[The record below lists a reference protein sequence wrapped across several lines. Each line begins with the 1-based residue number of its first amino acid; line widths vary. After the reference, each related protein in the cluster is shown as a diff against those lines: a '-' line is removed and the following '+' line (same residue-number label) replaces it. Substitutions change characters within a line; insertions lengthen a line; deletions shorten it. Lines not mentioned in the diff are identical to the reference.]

1 VRSCASCGAGLDPD
15 SWRCSSCGAAPR
27 EVDGIQAFLSDAD
40 TDGAFS
46 GADYANLE
54 RIESASFWFRARN
67 ELIKWALRDRFP
79 GARRLLEVGC
89 GTGYV
94 LAGLESGFPE
104 LELSGSELSLEALR
118 IARDRLERASLYQFD
133 ARAIPFRDEFDV
145 VCAFDVLEHI
155 EQDEAVLKEMHA
167 AANAG
172 GGLLITVPQHQWL
185 WSAPDEYAGH
195 VRRYTRGELLSK
207 VQAAGFSEVLVTSFA
222 TAVLPLMAASRL
234 RSRLAR
240 SHYEPTAEHL
250 QAQRVDAM
258 LDRLMRIDLALIRRG
273 RSLPV
278 GGSLLVAARSG

>member
-1 VRSCASCGAGLDPD
+1 VRSCASCGAGLEPD

-46 GADYANLE
+46 GTDYSNLE
-54 RIESASFWFRARN
+54 QIESASFWFRARN
-67 ELIKWALRDRFP
+67 ELIQWALRDRFP

-94 LAGLESGFPE
+94 LAGLERAFPE
-104 LELSGSELSLEALR
+104 LELSGSELSLDALR

-155 EQDEAVLKEMHA
+155 EQDDAVLKEMRA
-167 AANAG
+167 AAGDG
-172 GGLLITVPQHQWL
+172 GGLLITVPQHRWL
-185 WSAPDEYAGH
+185 WSASDEYGGH
-195 VRRYTRGELLSK
+195 QRRYSRGELLGK
-207 VQAAGFSEVLVTSFA
+207 LRAAGFKEVLVTSFA

-234 RSRLAR
+234 RSRLWAAN
-240 SHYEPTAEHL
+240 YDPTEEHVE
-250 QAQRVDAM
+250 AQRVDAV
-258 LDRLMRIDLALIRRG
+258 LDRLMRIDLALIRRR
-273 RSLPV
+273 RSLRV
-278 GGSLLVAARSG
+278 GGSLLVAAKAG